1 MSKPKY
7 NQATPTKAKQSNAF
21 DGIKPSDL
29 KKLAGFLDVLIQI
42 DLAQKAKAKTI
53 ENTTK

>member
-1 MSKPKY
+1 MVTPKQP
-7 NQATPTKAKQSNAF
+7 NNPSTETPK
-21 DGIKPSDL
+21 DL
-29 KKLAGFLDVLIQI
+29 KNLAGFLDVLIQI